1 MNTIASWLQ
10 PYVLRDDNHRA
21 INGIEGV
28 SYPYVLINQ
37 PPADM
42 APAFCVGRDEES
54 GVYFISVD
62 VPEEYRYFILAHE
75 MFEFGHLKQVPGSCQ
90 RALFYELSCIN
101 PDREYVKFR
110 FGQLQGLLAWMQ
122 VQHPESYSEAQIR
135 STTKNLQVLNCLY
148 YLWP

>member
-75 MFEFGHLKQVPGSCQ
+75 MFEFGHCGGARGSCR
-90 RALFYELSCIN
+90 RALMYELSRIQ
-101 PDREYVKFR
+101 PEDWLPYLIFR
-110 FGQLQGLLAWMQ
+110 GAQLKQLLSWMTSHPQ
-122 VQHPESYSEAQIR
+122 QYTLRQIADLSFNVQFIGELP
-135 STTKNLQVLNCLY
+135 STS
-148 YLWP
+148 